1 MYFRQSSL
9 INPIR
14 LACLPS
20 EDPQTHLKKVGYF
33 SPLLPFLRGR
43 HRRGILSKPD

>member
-1 MYFRQSSL
+1 MYFRQSSF
-9 INPIR
+9 NPIR

-20 EDPQTHLKKVGYF
+20 EDPPTHLKKVGYF
-33 SPLLPFLRGR
+33 PPLPPFLRGR